1 MAMRYK
7 SFLVFLGWLIW
18 SGPLLWTQSLEIL
31 ESSPVLITGSADAT
45 QLEFHLSVRN
55 NSAQTLDVRAA
66 IEILEAEEN
75 HLIYFCWT
83 NCYAPGVLES
93 PDVETI
99 APGEI
104 NKKFVTYLRP
114 NGTEG
119 TSKVRATFFV
129 DGNPD
134 DKVSAIA
141 EFQVGTIAGLAD
153 HLPKLVQIR
162 PIHLNEMFIQWKYR
176 IPFHF
181 QTASLKILNI
191 LGKTIRTYSLQSSSG
206 SVLLDRSLLPA
217 GTYFYTLI
225 VDGKPYYTGSLV
237 LP

>member
-1 MAMRYK
+1 MRYRNV
-7 SFLVFLGWLIW
+7 LVFLGWLLY
-18 SGPLLWTQSLEIL
+18 SSTLLWAQSLEIL
-31 ESSPVLITGSADAT
+31 EPVPAVITGATDAS
-45 QLEFHLSVRN
+45 QLEFHLSVQN
-55 NSAQTLDVRAA
+55 KSTQTLNVRAA

-104 NKKFVTYLRP
+104 NKKFVIYLRP

-141 EFQVGTIAGLAD
+141 EFQVGTIAGFAD
-153 HLPKLVQIR
+153 HLPKTVQVH
-162 PIHLNEMFIQWKYR
+162 PIYLNEMFIQWKYR

-191 LGKTIRTYSLQSSSG
+191 LGKTIRTYSLQSNSG
-206 SVLLDRSLLPA
+206 NVLLDRSLLPS
-217 GTYFYTLI
+217 GMYFYSLI